1 MLITWA
7 NNPCHQRRSVLAHG
21 CHWFT
26 TQHTLLLTLVITR
39 CPLAFP
45 VCGQDTSEL
54 FFEDVR
60 LPSSALLGEANKG
73 FYYLMQELPQ
83 ERLLIA
89 TMGQA
94 ACEWMFEETRSYVC
108 QRKAF
113 GRTLSKLQ
121 VGWC

>member
-1 MLITWA
+1 M
-7 NNPCHQRRSVLAHG
+7 NNLS
-21 CHWFT
+21 
-26 TQHTLLLTLVITR
+26 LLTYAYIT
-39 CPLAFP
+39 
-45 VCGQDTSEL
+45 QDTSEL

-83 ERLLIA
+83 ERLLISS
-89 TMGQA
+89 MGQA

-121 VGWC
+121 VCTGFCVFVFWVGMKSGVGGACQYMLVCVFV